1 LSIILRV
8 KWTPFTAK
16 FQIRKETKGT
26 YCYEELTENG
36 QPPKIGSLY
45 IRKWALGN
53 PVPQA
58 LTVTVQ

>member
-1 LSIILRV
+1 M
-8 KWTPFTAK
+8 PFTAK